1 MDVTPLVPQ
10 GRQVIER
17 YGNGGFRVTGETYR
31 GSILV
36 LPDRSAAWPPTS
48 IDELDLASLEPVLSA
63 VPPVEVL
70 LIGCG
75 RAMAMIDP
83 ALRAAARA
91 RGEIGR
97 AHVCTPV
104 PNAHPVC
111 RLMLEKTHPNNH
123 PDKLTPRPHN
133 HLDTY
138 NTCETHHH

>member
-48 IDELDLASLEPVLSA
+48 IDELDLATLEPVPSA
-63 VPPVEVL
+63 LPPVDVL

-75 RAMAMIDP
+75 RAMAMLDP
-83 ALRAAARA
+83 ALLAAATA
-91 RGEIGR
+91 RGCALAPLAPAAASR
-97 AHVCTPV
+97 
-104 PNAHPVC
+104 
-111 RLMLEKTHPNNH
+111 
-123 PDKLTPRPHN
+123 
-133 HLDTY
+133 TY
-138 NTCETHHH
+138 